1 MITKCKYRFSLSFI
15 SANFINPS
23 HSIKLKF
30 WSKPSKFFL
39 KFWSSVKIFSSDNL
53 PNFYLTFDQLAKIYK
68 FYRCKGLKT
77 LADFNFS
84 ISLSCW
90 LINAMKLIILE
101 LNFFNSF
108 AKYLAFLFYS
118 WLIPLLI
125 VLCESK
131 ANRARIWVEKRRRKL
146 DKLHWNMAAFDDPK
160 YRCLCGSLHVSV
172 REFHFRNTRNNHF
185 TPFYKSIHNWS
196 NMIWLIS

>member
-1 MITKCKYRFSLSFI
+1 MLARFRFGLLFSTKPFEKWSPCTKMNDIIIKSNTAMITKCKYRFSLSFI

-90 LINAMKLIILE
+90 LINAVKLIILE
-101 LNFFNSF
+101 LNFLN
-108 AKYLAFLFYS
+108 LAFLFYS
-118 WLIPLLI
+118 WLIPCSLYCVKAKLI
-125 VLCESK
+125 EREFESK
-131 ANRARIWVEKRRRKL
+131 KDEENWTNCIGIWRLSMTQNIDACVVL
-146 DKLHWNMAAFDDPK
+146 STFP
-160 YRCLCGSLHVSV
+160 
-172 REFHFRNTRNNHF
+172 
-185 TPFYKSIHNWS
+185 
-196 NMIWLIS
+196 